1 MSDTTRGNEPDE
13 APRDDTFEASPTEQ
27 APAEPEAVETVVVDE
42 VVVEDTAAG
51 PVVEETVASST
62 EPVRDPLAE
71 AVERHAYVSPSTI
84 TPIAAPETG
93 APAAAPAA
101 APVAE
106 PVTTYPAYTATP
118 QQAIYVQAPVPPKAK
133 GNRAFG
139 VVVGLVASVV
149 FAALYALAAYVVM
162 SIRGTTNPIEQ
173 AFAEFVG
180 QPVFWVP
187 IIFFFL
193 AFILLAAIVN
203 RGRWWPYAIFGL
215 LVGAVVYLSYVG
227 GALLSVA
234 WRITPADVSVFVSQ
248 QWLAPLAI
256 LAGVF
261 AREVTVW
268 FGAWVASR
276 GRKVSQRNREALE
289 EYDRQLAA
297 GPQLSS

>member
-13 APRDDTFEASPTEQ
+13 APRDDTFEASSTEQ
-27 APAEPEAVETVVVDE
+27 TPAEPEVVETVVVDE
-42 VVVEDTAAG
+42 VVVDDTAAG
-51 PVVEETVASST
+51 PVVVEESAVSST
-62 EPVRDPLAE
+62 GTVRDPLAE

-84 TPIAAPETG
+84 APIASPE
-93 APAAAPAA
+93 PEAAPAA

-162 SIRGTTNPIEQ
+162 SLRGTTNPIEQ

-203 RGRWWPYAIFGL
+203 RGGWWPYAIFGL

-234 WRITPADVSVFVSQ
+234 WRITPDDVSIFVSQ

-297 GPQLSS
+297 GPQFSA